1 MFGYVKP
8 FKPELKVK
16 EFETYKAVYCGLCHE
31 MGRHY
36 GPFSRFTLSYD
47 FTFAALLGMAL
58 ASTHEGFED
67 SRCMAHPLK
76 KRPRAKSCGSLTMVS
91 GLAMAMLHQK
101 VRDNIADSSF
111 FKVLFCR
118 MVLPFTKRMNR
129 KATAAYPE
137 AGEALEE
144 MMERQFALEQKPD
157 SSIDAAAEP
166 TAAAMGKMIA
176 LLSEDETE
184 KRILSRMGYL
194 LGRWVYLI
202 DALDDLSDDA
212 KECGFNPFLRRFDP
226 EGKWNGK
233 AGIPPEKL
241 QEMLEFGTGMLNI
254 TVGELASAYELLELK
269 RYKPILDNIIYMGL
283 SASVR
288 QVREHLSG
296 QKPGKK
302 TGLLSK
308 V

>member
-1 MFGYVKP
+1 M
-8 FKPELKVK
+8 K

-36 GPFSRFTLSYD
+36 GPLSRFTLSYD

-58 ASTHEGFED
+58 APEHEGFEQ

-76 KRPRAKSCGSLTMVS
+76 KRPRARSCPSLTMVS
-91 GLAMAMLHQK
+91 GFAMAMLYQK
-101 VRDNIADSSF
+101 VRDNVADSGF
-111 FKVLFCR
+111 WKGILYR
-118 MVLPFTKRMNR
+118 AALPFARRLGK
-129 KATAAYPE
+129 KAAAAYPE

-144 MMERQFALEQKPD
+144 MMAKQFALEKQAE

-184 KRILSRMGYL
+184 KRILARMGYL

-212 KECGFNPFLRRFDP
+212 REGGFNPFLRRFDP
-226 EGKWNGK
+226 EGKWIGTSE
-233 AGIPPEKL
+233 IPAEKRT
-241 QEMLEFGTGMLNI
+241 EIMAFGMGMLNI
-254 TVGELASAYELLELK
+254 TVGELAAAYELLELK
-269 RYKPILDNIIYMGL
+269 RYKTILDNIIYMGL
-283 SASVR
+283 SASMR
-288 QVREHLSG
+288 QVLE
-296 QKPGKK
+296 QKCEKK
-302 TGLLSK
+302 LLPE